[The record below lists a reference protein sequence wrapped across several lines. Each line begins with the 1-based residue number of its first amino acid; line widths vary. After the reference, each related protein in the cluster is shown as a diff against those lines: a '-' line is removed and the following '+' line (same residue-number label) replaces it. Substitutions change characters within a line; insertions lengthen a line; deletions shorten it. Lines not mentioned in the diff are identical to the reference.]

1 MNLESKI
8 EGLLFYKGEDIEIK
22 KIAEIFKVEIPEVEE
37 ALLKLDESLSGRGL
51 VLVRK
56 ENRVILGINAELGP
70 TIEEIRKEEVTKEL
84 TKSSLETLSIVIYK
98 NGVTRSE
105 VDYIRGVNSSFI
117 LRNLLVRGLIEK
129 VIDPKDSRRFLYK
142 PTFDTLSFLGIKSIK
157 ELPNY
162 EEIIN
167 QLQEINKNI
176 ENND

>member
-70 TIEEIRKEEVTKEL
+70 TIEEIRKEEVTKEI
-84 TKSSLETLSIVIYK
+84 KICIEF
-98 NGVTRSE
+98 
-105 VDYIRGVNSSFI
+105 SF
-117 LRNLLVRGLIEK
+117 
-129 VIDPKDSRRFLYK
+129 
-142 PTFDTLSFLGIKSIK
+142 
-157 ELPNY
+157 
-162 EEIIN
+162 
-167 QLQEINKNI
+167 
-176 ENND
+176 